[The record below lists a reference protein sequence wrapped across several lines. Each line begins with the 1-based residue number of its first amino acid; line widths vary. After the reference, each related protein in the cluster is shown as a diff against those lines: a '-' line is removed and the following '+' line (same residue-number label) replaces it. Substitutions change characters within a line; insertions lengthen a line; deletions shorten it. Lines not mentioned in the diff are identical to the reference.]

1 VQRQIELLEDLWQ
14 SGTGNPPVRPK
25 QRPDALHARKEEANH
40 RYFRPD
46 LLPVVIEQSFL
57 DEIRSTCRSCR

>member
-1 VQRQIELLEDLWQ
+1 VVQETRLYDPNKDQTR
-14 SGTGNPPVRPK
+14 SMRS
-25 QRPDALHARKEEANH
+25 KEEANH